1 MSTGH
6 GILQKTQQ
14 ALQNYVLTED
24 LSFNPS
30 VVCGVSR
37 GKNPLVADEEESGP
51 LPMVVCDCRRGTIDQ
66 DQAISPWKVDVT
78 VSLHE
83 SADDTTE
90 DLHLAHGEELM
101 NALMD
106 TTLAADLS
114 TEDDYTC
121 FLAVFQDLS
130 YEIAGRRW
138 VTTLNM
144 QLDCAGFDIT

>member
-14 ALQNYVLTED
+14 ALQNYVLTAA
-24 LSFNPS
+24 LSYNPS

-37 GKNPLVADEEESGP
+37 GKNPLVADEEESSP

-66 DQAISPWKVDVT
+66 DQSLSPWKVDVT

-90 DLHLAHGEELM
+90 DLHLAHAEELI

-114 TEDDYTC
+114 TRT
-121 FLAVFQDLS
+121 
-130 YEIAGRRW
+130 
-138 VTTLNM
+138 TTLASL
-144 QLDCAGFDIT
+144 QFFRI